1 MKRQLLLPSKPQALR
16 AFQRAAATYDDAAA
30 LQQEV
35 GRRLLERLEVIRIEP
50 ERALDLGAGT
60 GQASADLLK
69 RYPRAQVLALDV
81 APAMLQQARRRGRFW
96 RRPLCLA
103 ADAEALPLQPASVD
117 LLVSNLALPW
127 LHDLDRTF
135 AGFARVLKPGGLL
148 LFSSLGPDTLKE
160 LRQAW
165 AEVDDHVHVHDFIDM
180 HDVGDALMRAGFA
193 DPVMETEYITLT
205 YPDLGALVRDLRDTG
220 GRNLAAGRRAG
231 LTPKSAAAGLQAAY
245 ARWRRPDGRLPATC
259 EIIYGHAWAPQ
270 SLPQRRVD
278 GAVGV
283 PLGSIGRRKRD

>member
-1 MKRQLLLPSKPQALR
+1 MNRQHLPRKQQTVQ
-16 AFQRAAATYDDAAA
+16 AFQRAAATYDAAAA

-60 GQASADLLK
+60 GQASADLLR
-69 RYPRAQVLALDV
+69 RYPRAQVLALDL
-81 APAMLQQARRRGRFW
+81 APAMLQRARRRGRLW

-160 LRQAW
+160 MRQAW
-165 AEVDDHVHVHDFIDM
+165 AEVDDHVHVHAFIDM

-193 DPVMETEYITLT
+193 DPVLETEYITLT
-205 YPDLGALVRDLRDTG
+205 YPDLDALVRDLRHTG
-220 GRNLAAGRRAG
+220 GQNLAGGRRPG
-231 LTPKSAAAGLQAAY
+231 LTPKSAAAALRGAY
-245 ARWRRPDGRLPATC
+245 ERWRLPDGRLPATC
-259 EIIYGHAWAPQ
+259 EIVYGHAWAPQ
-270 SLPQRRVD
+270 ALPQRRVD

-283 PLGSIGRRKRD
+283 SIGSIGRRQRG